1 MSAPDTNID
10 KQKRRH
16 WAPLVG
22 VALVAVFGIAMIA
35 WWALEQSAQAPGPDT
50 APPAE
55 ATGDIGESTQS
66 GAAITAPTTG
76 GETNNSGSQP
86 EVQIDQGSAAPST
99 ATSVG
104 SPPPAGSN

>member
-22 VALVAVFGIAMIA
+22 SVLVAVFGIAMIL
-35 WWALEQSAQAPGPDT
+35 WWLTDESAQAPGPET

-55 ATGDIGESTQS
+55 ATGDIGDSTQ
-66 GAAITAPTTG
+66 GRAGETAPTTG
-76 GETNNSGSQP
+76 GDTNTSGSQP
-86 EVQIDQGSAAPST
+86 GVEIDQGSSAPNTPST
-99 ATSVG
+99 IG
-104 SPPPAGSN
+104 SPPPAGSE